1 MSIPLF
7 TFYSKDKTMLPVCLP
22 CKTGEVEIPD
32 SVAWIGW
39 SAFSGCTGLR
49 EVHCRMENICEVGV
63 SHDLFDGIDKS
74 QAVLYVPTGT
84 EKKYRGHPDFQGFKE
99 ILVER

>member
-1 MSIPLF
+1 
-7 TFYSKDKTMLPVCLP
+7 MLLVCLP

-39 SAFSGCTGLR
+39 AAFSGCTGLR

-74 QAVLYVPTGT
+74 QVVLYVPTGT